1 MKNAECGMRSAE
13 SFVHTSLDMRSCIL
27 HENLQRQV
35 QVRLG
40 ARFRTPHSAFRILF
54 SLALLAL
61 LSGCACEKP
70 CEPPSQPLS
79 YYLSSQ
85 ADLMRIQSV
94 AFVELDSPLAD
105 VPRAKEASESLYEDL
120 QQRNLFNVEYVQR
133 KDFRCRE
140 LPLDVNEPLELRQ
153 LDQIRKALGCDA
165 VVLGEMYHFQQY
177 PRTKVALQ
185 LKMIDLKNGRLVW
198 GVKHTWD
205 GTDKEVAHRIHEY
218 WEDQVRKGFEPADE
232 DLVQMS
238 PRWFL
243 KFVSWESVGTLP
255 TRDTLGQPPAK
266 KTAMQTMKKQAAD
279 GARKVVELAKED

>member
-1 MKNAECGMRSAE
+1 MKNAECGMRNVE
-13 SFVHTSLDMRSCIL
+13 SFVQTSRDMPSSNL
-27 HENLQRQV
+27 HENVQRQV
-35 QVRLG
+35 QVCLG
-40 ARFRTPHSAFRILF
+40 ERFRIPHSAFRILHG
-54 SLALLAL
+54 LVLLAL
-61 LSGCACEKP
+61 ISGCACEKP
-70 CEPPSQPLS
+70 CEPPRPPLS

-85 ADLMRIQSV
+85 ADLMGIQSV
-94 AFVELDSPLAD
+94 AFVELDCPLAD
-105 VPRAKEASESLYEDL
+105 VPRAKEASEALYEYL

-133 KDFRCRE
+133 KDFRCKE

-153 LDQIRKALGCDA
+153 LQQIRKALGCDA
-165 VVLGEMYHFQQY
+165 VVLGELYHFQQY

-205 GTDKEVAHRIHEY
+205 ATEKEVAHRIHEY

-243 KFVSWESVGTLP
+243 KFVSWEAVGTLP

-266 KTAMQTMKKQAAD
+266 TTAMQTIKKQAAD
-279 GARKVVELAKED
+279 GARKVAELAKDD